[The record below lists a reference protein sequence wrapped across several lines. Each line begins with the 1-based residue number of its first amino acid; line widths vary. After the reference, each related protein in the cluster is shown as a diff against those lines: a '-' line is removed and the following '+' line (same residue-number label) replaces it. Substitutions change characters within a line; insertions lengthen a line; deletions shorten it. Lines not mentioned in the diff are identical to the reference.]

1 MRKVIS
7 EKQRESQRKERGKAR
22 VVLGMLM
29 ILVLVFGMVACGK
42 KNENESIQTAA
53 RTDDTKEVEDKDT
66 ELKIVK
72 LASPTQDGSFSENA
86 KIAQEQGYIEEE
98 LAAVGYKPEYIPFAQ
113 AGPAVNEAFVAN
125 EIDIAIYGDLPIV
138 TLKSNG
144 GKIKVIAATNTEYQF
159 GIMAAPGVVINEP
172 KDLEGKKVILG
183 KGTVAHYY
191 YYQLVKNYGL
201 DESKIQLINAN
212 ADSQSILA
220 TGDADALIYALF
232 AEKYFE
238 TLGVG
243 TVVNTSYDTPEWT
256 GQFLVAG
263 REKYLEENRDAAK
276 AIIRALIRAQEYAA
290 SDAESAY
297 EALTGEGGQIPVSV
311 YEDTYGYDPT
321 FSYFKPELTKESQ
334 DKIISLID
342 FAYENKLI
350 QEKVDITDLVDTSY
364 YEEVIAEQK

>member
-7 EKQRESQRKERGKAR
+7 EKQRESRRKERGKAR

-290 SDAESAY
+290 SDAKSAY

-350 QEKVDITDLVDTSY
+350 QEKVDITDLIDTSY